1 MLVIKDIGREY
12 GGRRIVKNVTIE
24 VERSS
29 ITALIGP
36 NGAGKTSTFYVAAGI
51 LFPDHGSV
59 IMDDRDIT
67 SLPIYKR
74 ARLGISYLPQESSI
88 FKGMTVYDNVAS
100 AISIKIKSRE
110 SVSRMTNKL
119 LEEFSISYLSDT
131 KGYSLSGGE
140 RKRVEIAR
148 CIATFPKYVLLDEPL
163 AGIDPIA
170 LTEVRDVIK
179 RLKRHGIGVLITD
192 HNIKEVVKIID
203 YLYVIYRGEILIS
216 GNTADVIND
225 DRVRQLYLGRD
236 FE

>member
-216 GNTADVIND
+216 GNS
-225 DRVRQLYLGRD
+225 
-236 FE
+236 